1 MPNQINIAN
10 LDFDRIKAD
19 LQRYLESQNN
29 LNDYQYTGSAINT
42 ILDAFAYVTQY
53 NAFNANLGVNEAFLD
68 SAQLRP
74 SVVSH
79 AKLLGYLPGSA
90 QPARAVVDISLNE
103 PPGSGPA
110 TLNQGT
116 RFSSK
121 IGNRTIIFVNEK
133 TETALPD
140 SNGEYIFK
148 NVVLTQGS
156 YVTDEYIYDRTTAE
170 TFELTDPNP
179 VTSTLQVTIQNSE
192 TDNTIENF
200 VYVKNLVD
208 LNGES
213 NIYFLTENRREYYE
227 VSFGDGV
234 IGKRPA
240 NGNIITLRYVATDVG
255 LGNGAR
261 FGNALGGLLD
271 NIEGSTN
278 VSISTV
284 QAAAGASEKEDMQ
297 SIKFNAPLSFVSQN
311 RAVTPNDYKNL
322 IEQSFTNIQAISVWG
337 GEDNDPPDY
346 GRVYISIAPKDKETL
361 SAIDKTFIESQ
372 ILKPKNIVSI
382 TPVFTDPS
390 YTYIKLKIF
399 FKYNPNI
406 TNLSAAG
413 VGERIREAIRNYDSI
428 ELRKFD
434 GVFRASQLLR
444 AIDDAEASIINSTI
458 RVTMTKRLVPE
469 LNVERKYEIPF
480 GNPIFNGPQQVS
492 VIRSTEFQYL
502 SKVSVLQDAVMGSDR
517 IIRIARSDQ
526 TTGADPSAPIGIV
539 NVDTGVVTLN
549 SFRPESIETAN
560 QDYIEVTA
568 IPASD
573 DLAPQR
579 NELLQIL
586 VDQVEITGEVD
597 TIATGGS
604 FAGVGYRTT
613 PKYDSD

>member
-1 MPNQINIAN
+1 MPSRINIAN

-19 LQRYLESQNN
+19 LQQFLEDQTNV
-29 LNDYQYTGSAINT
+29 NDYDYTGSAINT

-53 NAFNANLGVNEAFLD
+53 NAFNANLGINETFLD

-79 AKLLGYLPGSA
+79 AKLLGYLPGST
-90 QPARAVVDISLNE
+90 QPARAVVDVISNT
-103 PPGSGPA
+103 GA
-110 TLNQGT
+110 TTLPQGT
-116 RFSSK
+116 RFQSR
-121 IGNRTIIFVNEK
+121 IGTATVPFVNEK
-133 TETALPD
+133 TETSVIEDGTA
-140 SNGEYIFK
+140 IFK
-148 NVVLTQGS
+148 NVVLTQGT
-156 YVTDEYIYDRTTAE
+156 YVTDEYVYDRTSAE
-170 TFELTDPNP
+170 TFELTNPNP
-179 VTSTLQVTIQNSE
+179 VTSTLQVLVQNSE
-192 TDNTIENF
+192 TDSTTENF

-213 NIYFLTENRREYYE
+213 NIYFLNENRREHYE

-234 IGKRPA
+234 IGKRPS
-240 NGNIITLRYVATDVG
+240 NSNIVTLRYIAATVG
-255 LGNGAR
+255 QGNGAR
-261 FGNALGGLLD
+261 VFTPVDIDA
-271 NIEGSTN
+271 
-278 VSISTV
+278 TV
-284 QAAAGASEKEDMQ
+284 QPVSAAAGATEKEDMQ
-297 SIKFNAPLSFVSQN
+297 SIKFNAPLTFVAQN
-311 RAVTPNDYKNL
+311 RAVTPNDYKTL
-322 IEQSFTNIQAISVWG
+322 IEQNFTNIQAISVWG

-382 TPVFTDPS
+382 TPIFTDPS

-480 GNPIFNGPQQVS
+480 GNSIFNGPQQVS
-492 VIRSTEFQYL
+492 VIKSTEFQYL

-586 VDQVEITGEVD
+586 VDQIEITGEVD